1 MEIVGPGDEDRGA
14 KGRMP
19 VDGHTVDR
27 STPTGA
33 LHIHPAR
40 TDDLGRHR
48 EMVNP
53 HLKLFEVARLY
64 ALCYTLMRESHYRGN
79 MLFTRLL
86 ADEAG
91 SIDWEALGKLVK
103 FAISYVMSK
112 GPLH

>member
-1 MEIVGPGDEDRGA
+1 MEAVGPGDEDRAA

-40 TDDLGRHR
+40 TDDFGRHR
-48 EMVNP
+48 EMVDP
-53 HLKLFEVARLY
+53 HFKLFEVARPY
-64 ALCYTLMRESHYRGN
+64 ALRYTLMCEGRYWGN
-79 MLFTRLL
+79 LLFTRLL
-86 ADEAG
+86 AGEAG
-91 SIDWEALGKLVK
+91 SVEWEALGKLVK